1 MVPDTA
7 IVTDQARKTVL
18 VVGKDGSVSAK
29 PVELGPVVDGL
40 RVIRGGLTPADRVVI
55 VGTQMAQPGTKVQ
68 TLAGKIA
75 PVAPTAA
82 APELTAPPAGQATL
96 AQ

>member
-18 VVGKDGSVSAK
+18 VVAKDGSVVAK
-29 PVELGPVVDGL
+29 PVQLGPVVDGL
-40 RVIRGGLTPADRVVI
+40 RVIRSGLTPADRVVI
-55 VGTQMAQPGTKVQ
+55 VGTQMAQPGSKVQ
-68 TLAGKIA
+68 TLAGKIV
-75 PVAPTAA
+75 PVAPAAA
-82 APELTAPPAGQATL
+82 APTLSAPPAGQATL